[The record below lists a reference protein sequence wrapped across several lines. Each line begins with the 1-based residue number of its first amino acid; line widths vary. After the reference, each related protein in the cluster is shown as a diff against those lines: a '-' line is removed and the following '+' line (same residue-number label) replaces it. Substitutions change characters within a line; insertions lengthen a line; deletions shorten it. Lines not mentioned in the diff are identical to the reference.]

1 MIELLPAIDVH
12 EGKCVRL
19 LQGDF
24 GRRFEYDEDP
34 VSVACGFRN
43 AGARWLQVVDLDGAR
58 SGHPMNLEIIR
69 QIVDRTLLPVQAGG
83 GVRDHEA
90 VKELLDCGVSRVI
103 IGTGAMERWEW
114 FANLVRQPE
123 LAERIALALDAR
135 EGMLMTH
142 GWARQS
148 SRSAVAVAEA
158 VTGWPLAAIVY
169 RDVGRDGM
177 LLGPNLDAI
186 RAVALHGQMPVI
198 ATGGVADLNDIRL
211 LAQLPIAGI
220 VVGRALYEGTVR
232 LEEAIKLL
240 DELSPS

>member
-1 MIELLPAIDVH
+1 
-12 EGKCVRL
+12 
-19 LQGDF
+19 
-24 GRRFEYDEDP
+24 
-34 VSVACGFRN
+34 
-43 AGARWLQVVDLDGAR
+43 
-58 SGHPMNLEIIR
+58 
-69 QIVDRTLLPVQAGG
+69 
-83 GVRDHEA
+83 
-90 VKELLDCGVSRVI
+90 VI